1 MQTPVVSSLATQLV
15 KGDHRIYMNILLPVL
30 FDEEHDTDASFRA
43 AKTLADD
50 GAKVTVMHVLEA
62 IPVYATSHVLAEA
75 LITAR
80 EEVEGRLEETANKLP
95 GSHAYLPLETPRMKS
110 SNLRK
115 PTTWTVSFSRRTD
128 RALAITSSAQRLRE
142 SYATRPRQCM

>member
-1 MQTPVVSSLATQLV
+1 MY
-15 KGDHRIYMNILLPVL
+15 KNILLPVL
-30 FDEEHDTDASFRA
+30 FDEEHDTAASFRA

-50 GAKVTVMHVLEA
+50 DAKVTVMHVLEA

-95 GSHAYLPLETPRMKS
+95 GSQRVLTSGNAAHEILEYAKTHDVDCIILASHRPGFGDYFIGS
-110 SNLRK
+110 
-115 PTTWTVSFSRRTD
+115 TTARVVRHSP
-128 RALAITSSAQRLRE
+128 SAVHVIR
-142 SYATRPRQCM
+142 